1 MPPEF
6 LENESDLKES
16 GGVVDLARKILLT
29 GVGAI
34 FMGEETVRKSL
45 SDLKLPTDT
54 VGSLLESLKKQKD
67 EITHLI
73 AEEVRGFLTKIRV
86 HEELQKALKGM
97 QIHVDAKISFD
108 QKTGKAKSSVSV
120 REN

>member
-1 MPPEF
+1 MASEV
-6 LENESDLKES
+6 LETEKASRES

-45 SDLKLPTDT
+45 SDLKLPKDT
-54 VGSLLESLKKQKD
+54 VGSLIENLKKQKD

-73 AEEVRGFLTKIRV
+73 AGEVRGFLTKIRV

-108 QKTGKAKSSVSV
+108 QKTGAAKSKVTVKES
-120 REN
+120 